1 MNLETG
7 ELLTVPLT
15 EEEVLALQP
24 EPEPEPTEE
33 PVDGAAKVGRSEPL

>member
-15 EEEVLALQP
+15 EEEILALQ
-24 EPEPEPTEE
+24 PEPTEE

>member
-15 EEEVLALQP
+15 EEEILALQP
-24 EPEPEPTEE
+24 EPEPAPEPETTPET
-33 PVDGAAKVGRSEPL
+33 